1 MLYTTRKEG
10 LWQIKVEL
18 NISSKRR
25 ENKKTFGALI
35 DKIDKVEK
43 LESIL
48 TAKKQSKKEWLESKI
63 DEEISK

>member
-18 NISSKRR
+18 NIFRKRR

-35 DKIDKVEK
+35 DKDKVEK

-48 TAKKQSKKEWLESKI
+48 QQRNQSKKEWLESKI